1 MSGQSTCVMILSAR
15 SSGSSALQNLLVK
28 GSRARHVDA
37 TRHFEH
43 ETLFWLKAAA
53 VLGLP
58 QIPMADA
65 RLPFDADEAR
75 ADLIALLRDNIDPVY
90 PIPEDNDRLIFGGWR
105 DLCRRYAPVFVEKSP
120 HHLHQWAALQLIAAS
135 TVRVHEVDLLLVGL
149 VRNPMDTMY
158 SMWQRWRGMPE
169 ENERDW
175 HTAYHNLLRF
185 RDRLGKRLLIL
196 RYEDMVS
203 DPSLLAPVY
212 DTIGER
218 PQHAGYLHRESLG
231 KWRNDPRFGFR
242 LSDETLAL
250 AEQYGY
256 RREDMTGN
264 PSAPLWPLY
273 RHSSRFYVRRVQPL
287 LRRLWPT
294 RPRA

>member
-1 MSGQSTCVMILSAR
+1 MSGPVKCVMILSAR
-15 SSGSSALQNLLVK
+15 SSGSSALQNLLTK
-28 GSRARHVDA
+28 TTPARHVDA

-58 QIPMADA
+58 QIGMADA
-65 RLPFDADEAR
+65 RLPFAADAAR
-75 ADLIALLRDNIDPVY
+75 ADLVALLRDNIGAGYAV
-90 PIPEDNDRLIFGGWR
+90 PEDSDALIFGGWR
-105 DLCRRYAPVFVEKSP
+105 DLCQRYAPAFVEKSP

-135 TVRVHEVDLLLVGL
+135 IVRVPEVDLLLVGL

-175 HTAYHNLLRF
+175 ITAYQNLLRF
-185 RDRLGKRLLIL
+185 RERLGERLLIL
-196 RYEDMVS
+196 RYEDMVR
-203 DPSLLAPVY
+203 DPALLRPVY
-212 DTIGER
+212 GFLEVDAR
-218 PQHAGYLHRESLG
+218 PSDYLHRESLG

-242 LSDETLAL
+242 LSEETLAL

-256 RREDMTGN
+256 RRDDMIGTAR
-264 PSAPLWPLY
+264 APLWPLY
-273 RHSSRFYVRRVQPL
+273 RRASRIYVRRVQPI
-287 LRRLWPT
+287 LRRLWRNP
-294 RPRA
+294 